1 LSGTNRPFEKL
12 NRNPR
17 QATDDFYNKI
27 APQLTNATGVE
38 PAKYSRHYRGDW
50 RWIWLVES
58 TVVVR

>member
-1 LSGTNRPFEKL
+1 LSGINRPFEKL

-38 PAKYSRHYRGDW
+38 TAKYSRH
-50 RWIWLVES
+50 
-58 TVVVR
+58 